1 MEAQA
6 QEQQQ
11 RAKWSIVLLGNQ
23 SGNPSGDLK
32 TAFLFV

>member
-6 QEQQQ
+6 EEQQQ

-23 SGNPSGDLK
+23 SWNPSGDLK
-32 TAFLFV
+32 SAFLFV